1 MPIRGVFFLLAM
13 LASVAAIPS
22 TAAAQSFGVGGRLS
36 FLKSDVPDA
45 PATRFPGGF
54 LRISSSKHVVL
65 EAALDYRATLSD
77 DKATRLRQT
86 PFQASL
92 LLFPV
97 RKTLSPYLLGGI
109 GIYSEFTDKLAGDGS
124 IIETTQA
131 RKTGWHLGGG
141 AELFF
146 GKHAAFFA
154 DYRFLFVKFGLP
166 DPDSDPIKIPG
177 LDGLKLSHRGSMWA
191 TGMTFYF

>member
-1 MPIRGVFFLLAM
+1 MLIRRVCILTLVLAG
-13 LASVAAIPS
+13 LTVAPAIA
-22 TAAAQSFGVGGRLS
+22 TAQSFGVGGRLS
-36 FLKSDVPDA
+36 FVKSDVPNV

-54 LRISSSKHVVL
+54 LRISSSKHIVL
-65 EAALDYRATLSD
+65 EGALDYRSTLSD
-77 DKATRLRQT
+77 DKHTQLRQV

-97 RKTLSPYLLGGI
+97 RRTLAPYLLGGI
-109 GIYSEFTDKLAGDGS
+109 GIYSEFTDSLADDGS
-124 IIETTQA
+124 IVSTTQA

-146 GKHAAFFA
+146 GRHAAFFA

-166 DPDSDPIKIPG
+166 DSDADPINIPG
-177 LDGLKLSHRGSMWA
+177 LDGLKLSHRGSMW
-191 TGMTFYF
+191 TSGMTFYF

>member
-1 MPIRGVFFLLAM
+1 MSICRAVILTVMFAASLAAPAV
-13 LASVAAIPS
+13 AS
-22 TAAAQSFGVGGRLS
+22 AQSFGLGGRLS
-36 FLKSDVPDA
+36 FVKSDVPDA
-45 PATRFPGGF
+45 PSTRFPGVF
-54 LRISSSKHVVL
+54 LRIASSKHVVL
-65 EAALDYRATLSD
+65 EGALDYKSTLSED
-77 DKATRLRQT
+77 GHSQLRQM

-109 GIYSEFTDKLAGDGS
+109 GIYSEFTDTLAADGS
-124 IIETTQA
+124 IVDTVQA

-166 DPDSDPIKIPG
+166 DSDAEPINIPG
-177 LDGLKLSHRGSMWA
+177 LDGLKLSHRGSMW
-191 TGMTFYF
+191 TSGMTFYF